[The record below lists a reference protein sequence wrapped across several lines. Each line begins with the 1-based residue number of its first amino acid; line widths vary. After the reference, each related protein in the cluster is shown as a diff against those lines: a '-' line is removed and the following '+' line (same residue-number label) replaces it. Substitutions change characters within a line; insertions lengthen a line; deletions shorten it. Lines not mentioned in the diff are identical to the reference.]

1 MTFINVLWAVCM
13 LRFHQYKNHT
23 SREFFLHTGPLKQGQ
38 MEGVQ
43 RYLSGIVALLA
54 PPGLVRRTWT
64 TGSAAGAGVTGDC
77 TGVR

>member
-1 MTFINVLWAVCM
+1 MFDFD
-13 LRFHQYKNHT
+13 RNHKSSQT
-23 SREFFLHTGPLKQGQ
+23 LHTEVG
-38 MEGVQ
+38 GVQ

-54 PPGLVRRTWT
+54 PPDLVRWTWT